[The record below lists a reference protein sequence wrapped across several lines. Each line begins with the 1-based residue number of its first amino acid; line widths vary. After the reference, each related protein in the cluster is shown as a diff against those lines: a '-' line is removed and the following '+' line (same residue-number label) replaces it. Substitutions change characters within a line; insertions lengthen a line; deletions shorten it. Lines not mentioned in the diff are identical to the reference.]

1 VLNPDR
7 FYSSWPQRALPARA
21 RADTRINNG
30 QEAVPRKKCLS
41 EIQLERHDDYFD
53 GDLPFNLWKTT
64 IVFGVKSKAK
74 NWIYRKFFLDNIKTM
89 HRAAKGAA

>member
-1 VLNPDR
+1 MLNPDR
-7 FYSSWPQRALPARA
+7 FRSSWPQRAMTARA
-21 RADTRINNG
+21 RTDTRINNG

-41 EIQLERHDDYFD
+41 EIQLENHDDFFD

-74 NWIYRKFFLDNIKTM
+74 KLDLSKIFS
-89 HRAAKGAA
+89 